1 MYFKCCKCKCAPTAR
16 RWHCYILNCEIN
28 QKCLGISM
36 LCCSTPIWMLFVLF
50 FVSVFTMLLFYNITG
65 KDQWMHQQ
73 KFVCMILGF
82 CSWLS
87 PKGTFY
93 WAEQLNPYLLSNA
106 VSMHTSMWFD
116 VLLFLAMCLML
127 SLLRKKNVAVLC
139 CFWES
144 VWGWHGKEKHK
155 GLNHLNILVYVKG
168 D

>member
-16 RWHCYILNCEIN
+16 RWQCYILNCEIN

-36 LCCSTPIWMLFVLF
+36 LCSSTPIWMLFGLF
-50 FVSVFTMLLFYNITG
+50 FVSVFTMLLFYNVTG

-93 WAEQLNPYLLSNA
+93 WAEHLNPYLLSNA
-106 VSMHTSMWFD
+106 VSMHTSIWFD
-116 VLLFLAMCLML
+116 FLFFFSNVLNAFFIQKKKML
-127 SLLRKKNVAVLC
+127 LCFVAFESLSEGDMVKK
-139 CFWES
+139 S
-144 VWGWHGKEKHK
+144 IK
-155 GLNHLNILVYVKG
+155 